1 METEYFK
8 DDFKEINKLLECLLA
23 NGYEYIDTQE
33 VDSYS
38 DLAEANFKKEL
49 PKQDHKIEVSF
60 KFSKGAD
67 YENIIEGEDEN
78 EYNIDLY
85 EFIPNLIENIKS
97 GDNKSGGKKSTFST
111 FRKGSAKLRAKSTFR
126 KGSAKLRAKS
136 KKSKS
141 KSKKSKKIHF

>member
-97 GDNKSGGKKSTFST
+97 GDNKSGGKKS
-111 FRKGSAKLRAKSTFR
+111 KS
-126 KGSAKLRAKS
+126 KS

-141 KSKKSKKIHF
+141 KSKKSKSKSKKIYF